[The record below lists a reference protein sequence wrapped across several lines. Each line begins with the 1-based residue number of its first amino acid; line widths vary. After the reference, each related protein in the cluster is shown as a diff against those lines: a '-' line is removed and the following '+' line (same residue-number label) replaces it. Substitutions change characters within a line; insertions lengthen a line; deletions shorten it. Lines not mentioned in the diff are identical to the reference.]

1 MAKFKSFKEFC
12 NESENELED
21 KIEGELEGELED
33 KVGTYVSIKVKNS
46 SELYD
51 WFSAQDIDV
60 VPEDE
65 LHCTI
70 SSSRKEFDH
79 TANEEEVIITPEQL
93 IGIEPLGDEG
103 AIVLKFENSEIKKR
117 FNQCMDEG
125 ATYDYDTYVPH
136 ISITYNGKDLDLS
149 KIKLPDFDIILHNE
163 TVEPLDLNWE
173 DKVTD
178 KITDKV
184 NEE

>member
-12 NESENELED
+12 NESENEYEN
-21 KIEGELEGELED
+21 ELEGELED
-33 KVGTYVSIKVKNS
+33 KVGTYVLVKVKNNA
-46 SELYD
+46 ELHD

-70 SSSRKEFDH
+70 SYSRKVFDH
-79 TANEEEVIITPEQL
+79 TVNKEEIIITPEQL

-103 AIVLKFENSEIKKR
+103 AIVLKFESDELQDS
-117 FNQCMDEG
+117 FQTCMDEG
-125 ATYDYDTYVPH
+125 ATYDYDTYIPH

-149 KIKLPDFDIILHNE
+149 KIKLPDFDIVLTEE

-178 KITDKV
+178 DK
-184 NEE
+184 